1 MKKVSKIYEKYKVS
15 SMFKD
20 NLIKEIPGNSVDT
33 VIEKGYLKEIN
44 LKGTP
49 GRTIIFL
56 VS

>member
-1 MKKVSKIYEKYKVS
+1 
-15 SMFKD
+15 MFKD